1 MKLETP
7 FSPGP
12 SPQAGFSRGENLHL
26 EILKESG
33 LSTPVQILSARMEE
47 HDGPWNRIAAE
58 TRTQT
63 STPHKEM
70 SQHPS
75 METRH
80 SRPLPGATRECR
92 LDPQPAAP
100 LDHQGGRSARMGLHV
115 GEAVEA
121 EISPSTL

>member
-7 FSPGP
+7 FSAGP
-12 SPQAGFSRGENLHL
+12 SPQAGFSRGKSLHL

-33 LSTPVQILSARMEE
+33 PSTPVQMLSARMEE
-47 HDGPWNRIAAE
+47 HDGSWNRNAAE
-58 TRTQT
+58 TRTRT
-63 STPHKEM
+63 SAPHEM
-70 SQHPS
+70 SQSPT
-75 METRH
+75 METHH

-100 LDHQGGRSARMGLHV
+100 LDHQGGQSARMGLHV

-121 EISPSTL
+121 EISSATL